1 MAVNGMVKLK
11 SKSEKAK
18 SPMRIYRADFLRSR
32 LLNRATNT
40 KMFPTG
46 IGKYCR
52 CIVFLYHSR
61 VASFFKL
68 LNLATL
74 FHYAIQ
80 GVHDPF
86 LTLQELI
93 TPCW

>member
-46 IGKYCR
+46 IGKYCH
-52 CIVFLYHSR
+52 CMGLPLSLQSWVGF
-61 VASFFKL
+61 
-68 LNLATL
+68 
-74 FHYAIQ
+74 AI
-80 GVHDPF
+80 
-86 LTLQELI
+86 LTLKHSDFM
-93 TPCW
+93 